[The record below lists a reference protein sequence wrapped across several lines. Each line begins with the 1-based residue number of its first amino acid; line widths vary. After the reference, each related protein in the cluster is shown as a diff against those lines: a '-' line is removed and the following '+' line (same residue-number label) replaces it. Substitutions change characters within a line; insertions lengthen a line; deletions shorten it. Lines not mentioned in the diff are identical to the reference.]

1 MTAGMGRRS
10 GARAPSAVRGNL
22 SDEVCAHVRDL
33 IMAGKAQ
40 AGEHLRIEMLAR
52 DLGVSP
58 TPVRE
63 ALQALCHEGF
73 LVMRP
78 RRGFV
83 VAPLSSR
90 DLTDIFDLYARIS
103 GELAARAASTG
114 GPELTSLLAE
124 LHHEH
129 QAAWQ
134 SADTDAI
141 ETANFAFHRAV
152 HVAAGSQKLLW
163 VLRSLNRYVPRRS
176 YGDIRGWLDVKGTT
190 PDEYHEEVLA
200 AIAAADPVA
209 ARATM
214 AIHVRAAAEA
224 LLRNLAASAER

>member
-1 MTAGMGRRS
+1 MTAGTGRRS
-10 GARAPSAVRGNL
+10 GARAPSVARGNL

-40 AGEHLRIEMLAR
+40 AGEHLRIETLAR

-83 VAPLSSR
+83 VAPLSTR
-90 DLTDIFDLYARIS
+90 DLTDVFDLYARIS
-103 GELAARAASTG
+103 GELAARAASSGPDLTVLLTG
-114 GPELTSLLAE
+114 
-124 LHHEH
+124 LHQEH
-129 QAAWQ
+129 QVAWQ
-134 SADTDAI
+134 TADTDVI
-141 ETANFAFHRAV
+141 ETANYAFHRAV

-163 VLRSLNRYVPRRS
+163 VLRSLNRYVPRQS
-176 YGDIRGWLDVKGTT
+176 YGDIRGWLDVKGKT

-200 AIAAADPVA
+200 AITAADAVA
-209 ARATM
+209 ARKAM
-214 AIHVRAAAEA
+214 EVHVQAAAEA
-224 LLRNLAASAER
+224 LMRNLSAER